1 MAVLMF
7 TPGSDRVSEAT
18 ALAKALNEWLNRQPA
33 KPLRSLKVE
42 FIEYDDGSLSAIT
55 TAPLMELVK

>member
-7 TPGSDRVSEAT
+7 SPNSDRVSEAVAIVE
-18 ALAKALNEWLNRQPA
+18 ALSAWIAEQPVQRQRP
-33 KPLRSLKVE
+33 LKVD
-42 FIEYDDGSLSAIT
+42 FIIENDRLSAIT